1 MVADSGR
8 LSRHRRGGFP
18 RRWQGG
24 AEGEKG
30 KPRPLAAIGFFAPTR
45 KNGPAS
51 SVDGIGIALTG
62 RGCPVPP
69 QGRGG
74 GPASELLRRRI
85 CRGSG
90 CGVVFWICRHCDRGH
105 RYCGERCRQKK
116 RRQQRAGRQ
125 PAAPAKPGGAAR
137 SPRPATGLPGKAPP
151 AARDGS
157 YFRPPPP
164 IRQHPGNMDKNAKK
178 AALWGGISASAAIE
192 AAPSRHS
199 GRLHRVWTHAAVI
212 GPEREKRCLG
222 KRRRLRQGEG

>member
-30 KPRPLAAIGFFAPTR
+30 KPRPLAAIGFFAPTQ

-74 GPASELLRRRI
+74 GPAASS
-85 CRGSG
+85 CAGGFAVGPAVAWCSGSAVIVTG
-90 CGVVFWICRHCDRGH
+90 ATGIAGSDAG
-105 RYCGERCRQKK
+105 KK
-116 RRQQRAGRQ
+116 SGGNKGGTPTGGTSKAGR
-125 PAAPAKPGGAAR
+125 GG
-137 SPRPATGLPGKAPP
+137 SITATGN
-151 AARDGS
+151 GS
-157 YFRPPPP
+157 TG
-164 IRQHPGNMDKNAKK
+164 Q
-178 AALWGGISASAAIE
+178 SAACG
-192 AAPSRHS
+192 A
-199 GRLHRVWTHAAVI
+199 
-212 GPEREKRCLG
+212 
-222 KRRRLRQGEG
+222 